1 MLDTLQIYQE
11 LSETLGQP
19 AAQKI
24 ASLLGVMYR
33 DLQQTVTKDDF
44 RELKQTVSDLASA
57 QQRTEVRLDALTERV
72 DALAAAQQRTEQR
85 VEELAAAQQRTEQRV
100 EELAAAQQR
109 TEQRV
114 EELAAAQQRTEQRV
128 EELAAAQQRTEQR
141 VEELAAA
148 QQRTE
153 QRVGEL
159 AVAQQRTEQRVEELA
174 VALQQTQ
181 EAMKAGFLEV
191 EQRFALVDRRFD
203 AIEQRFALVDRRFDA
218 VEQRFAL
225 VDRRFDVIE
234 RRLELLDRRFGVLG
248 SRWGDGA
255 EEAFRQ
261 GLLEMVR
268 DLGYT
273 VEHYQGQD
281 PDGFINYTPRS
292 FDLDVL
298 VRDGEVVVAEIK
310 SNASGAD
317 VAEFHRCVQLYER
330 QTGRRATKRVLV
342 AVTIQAMAITR
353 AQELGIIVATGFETL
368 EPPTVGVEVTRLCR
382 RPVPRST
389 I

>member
-19 AAQKI
+19 AAQKL

-44 RELKQTVSDLASA
+44 RELKQTVADLASA
-57 QQRTEVRLDALTERV
+57 QQRTEERLGALTERV
-72 DALAAAQQRTEQR
+72 EG
-85 VEELAAAQQRTEQRV
+85 
-100 EELAAAQQR
+100 
-109 TEQRV
+109 
-114 EELAAAQQRTEQRV
+114 
-128 EELAAAQQRTEQR
+128 
-141 VEELAAA
+141 LAAA

-159 AVAQQRTEQRVEELA
+159 AAAQQRTEERLGALTERVEGLAAAQQRTEHRVDELA
-174 VALQQTQ
+174 LAMQT
-181 EAMKAGFLEV
+181 GFAEV
-191 EQRFALVDRRFD
+191 N
-203 AIEQRFALVDRRFDA
+203 
-218 VEQRFAL
+218 QRFAL

-281 PDGFINYTPRS
+281 PDGFIDYTPRS

-317 VAEFHRCVQLYER
+317 VTEFHRCVQLYER

-353 AQELGIIVATGFETL
+353 AQELGVIVATGFETL
-368 EPPTVGVEVTRLCR
+368 EPRL
-382 RPVPRST
+382 
-389 I
+389 

>member
-19 AAQKI
+19 AAQKL

-57 QQRTEVRLDALTERV
+57 QQRTEERLGGLTERV

-114 EELAAAQQRTEQRV
+114 GELAAAQQRTEQRV

-141 VEELAAA
+141 VEELA
-148 QQRTE
+148 
-153 QRVGEL
+153 L
-159 AVAQQRTEQRVEELA
+159 AM
-174 VALQQTQ
+174 QT
-181 EAMKAGFLEV
+181 GFAEV
-191 EQRFALVDRRFD
+191 NQRFALVDRRFD

-218 VEQRFAL
+218 IEQRFAL

-317 VAEFHRCVQLYER
+317 VAEFHRSVQLYER

-368 EPPTVGVEVTRLCR
+368 EP
-382 RPVPRST
+382 RP
-389 I
+389 

>member
-19 AAQKI
+19 AAQKL

-57 QQRTEVRLDALTERV
+57 QQRTEERLGGLTERV

-100 EELAAAQQR
+100 EELA
-109 TEQRV
+109 
-114 EELAAAQQRTEQRV
+114 LAM
-128 EELAAAQQRTEQR
+128 
-141 VEELAAA
+141 
-148 QQRTE
+148 
-153 QRVGEL
+153 
-159 AVAQQRTEQRVEELA
+159 
-174 VALQQTQ
+174 QT
-181 EAMKAGFLEV
+181 GFAEV
-191 EQRFALVDRRFD
+191 N
-203 AIEQRFALVDRRFDA
+203 
-218 VEQRFAL
+218 QRFAL

-317 VAEFHRCVQLYER
+317 VAEFHRSVQLYER

-353 AQELGIIVATGFETL
+353 AQELGVIVATGFETL
-368 EPPTVGVEVTRLCR
+368 EP
-382 RPVPRST
+382 RP
-389 I
+389 

>member
-19 AAQKI
+19 AAQKL

-57 QQRTEVRLDALTERV
+57 QQRTEERLGGLTERV

-100 EELAAAQQR
+100 GELAAAQQR

-128 EELAAAQQRTEQR
+128 EELA
-141 VEELAAA
+141 LAM
-148 QQRTE
+148 
-153 QRVGEL
+153 
-159 AVAQQRTEQRVEELA
+159 
-174 VALQQTQ
+174 QT
-181 EAMKAGFLEV
+181 GFAEV
-191 EQRFALVDRRFD
+191 NQRFALVDRRFD

-218 VEQRFAL
+218 IEQRFAL

-317 VAEFHRCVQLYER
+317 VAEFHRSVQLYER

-368 EPPTVGVEVTRLCR
+368 EP
-382 RPVPRST
+382 RP
-389 I
+389 